1 MHVFVGEGQVIGEFL
16 EGALARQCPV
26 SLMPRVVVVVGSAV
40 CCLFLAFQSI

>member
-26 SLMPRVVVVVGSAV
+26 SLMPRVVVVGSAV